1 MKQLNK
7 DKILPFAVVALV
19 IAAGVGLVGTNKGAL
34 PVHAQ
39 TNATTVASQTAVAAD
54 KETADD
60 ATAQVDQTEQKPTY
74 KSSVQISDTTEQDDK
89 TEQAKLASVAKIT
102 PDQAKAAAEKALG
115 GTASEVKLE
124 NDGGNVV
131 YAVTVGTKEAKVD
144 AGNGSILHSETSDG
158 ETNDGGSA
166 NE

>member
-1 MKQLNK
+1 MNKLKK
-7 DKILPFAVVALV
+7 DKVLPFAVVALV
-19 IAAGVGLVGTNKGAL
+19 LAVGVGFVSASKVIL

-39 TNATTVASQTAVAAD
+39 TATTASQPANAQAD

-60 ATAQVDQTEQKPTY
+60 ATKQVDQNEQKPTY
-74 KSSVQISDTTEQDDK
+74 KSSVQIADTAEQDEATEQK
-89 TEQAKLASVAKIT
+89 QLASVAKIT
-102 PDQAKAAAEKALG
+102 SDQAKAAAEKSLG

-144 AGNGSILHSETSDG
+144 AGNGSILHTETSDG
-158 ETNDGGSA
+158 ETNDGGQ
-166 NE
+166 